1 MNANSL
7 KRSPRIIHLAWGE
20 IEAEGLARARDLKLW
35 PGSGRPWDWRETGTH
50 HVPGIQVGDVQELLE
65 NGARTIVLT
74 RGMELVLQTCPETL
88 EYLRARQIRV
98 HVAETN
104 EAARI
109 YNELA
114 ERGEAVGGLFHSTC

>member
-1 MNANSL
+1 MNAHSL

-65 NGARTIVLT
+65 NGAGDRNSQPHSAASEMTASARASFEAWLV
-74 RGMELVLQTCPETL
+74 ELPLP
-88 EYLRARQIRV
+88 R
-98 HVAETN
+98 
-104 EAARI
+104 RI
-109 YNELA
+109 SDRWPFEKSVS
-114 ERGEAVGGLFHSTC
+114 R